1 MLILQNNLNAA
12 ESGQLVLESENE
24 SLKEQNNRLERK
36 VSHLSDQ
43 LMSPAESGDQ
53 NFNSMRPKGNNQAVP
68 A

>member
-43 LMSPAESGDQ
+43 LMSPAKSGDQ
-53 NFNSMRPKGNNQAVP
+53 NFNSMRPKVNNQAVP